1 MGLSCTGPLRR
12 DSFSVDPS
20 GSNPC
25 SRVNSTAGNPRTRR
39 ANCGYVRIC
48 DCKVPRPQCYSRVSC
63 QSTLSHISPP
73 PGRPCRPSTRQLSPG
88 VMYQPRQ
95 ASCFYPKSRPHLPK
109 RCGTATRPP
118 PQTHTLF
125 FKERVRCALHRASG
139 GALRGSVLPSVSPS
153 GSFSATRG
161 GRSLDDCLPFRLTS
175 PPPCRLSSYTQATC
189 TQIPVSTKTFPY
201 PPILAECLLIRQG
214 NTASLLLHL

>member
-1 MGLSCTGPLRR
+1 MGLSCTGALRR
-12 DSFSVDPS
+12 DSFSVDQPS

-39 ANCGYVRIC
+39 ANCSYVRIC

-73 PGRPCRPSTRQLSPG
+73 PGHQLSPG
-88 VMYQPRQ
+88 VMHQPRQ

-161 GRSLDDCLPFRLTS
+161 GRSLPPHFPTSLPAFILHTSYMYANPCL
-175 PPPCRLSSYTQATC
+175 
-189 TQIPVSTKTFPY
+189 
-201 PPILAECLLIRQG
+201 
-214 NTASLLLHL
+214 N